1 MLYFSKMQE
10 IRDQIQKHLDDEIIQ
25 NEMKEQEKQQ
35 IRENQE
41 KMDLEDLKVHAMH
54 NTLVSE
60 I

>member
-54 NTLVSE
+54 NNLVSE